1 MKRLF
6 TWWYSIA
13 LPQHEPDVTPMQ
25 RERIRYARLTSSF
38 LLLVFILFI
47 PTAPFLIFDSPR
59 SPSSP
64 PIAYGMI
71 VLLVSSFVLGRL
83 RYQIASASCIV
94 AYVFLV
100 VIGPLVTNP
109 LDPTLIPILN
119 TLVIAIIL
127 AGALMPPIA
136 SLIVGFLAG
145 LASVLIGIL
154 PFLPRT
160 AAYQHM
166 MDQQLYTVSLI
177 LPLSIQ
183 ITVAVVTYVIMRN
196 LLTTIRRADR
206 AEEIAQLRQELVQQ
220 GQVRVNEQ
228 EQLAEGIATIAQIH
242 ARIANGDMSARVPLN
257 ADNVLWQVAI
267 PLNNLLNRL
276 QSTHEKADQLDRM
289 NTALYEIQQR
299 IEYARRS
306 GQPVQL
312 PRTGTLLDT
321 ILLEYQHN
329 AVSSSKSK
337 GREA

>member
-6 TWWYSIA
+6 TWWYSVA

-38 LLLVFILFI
+38 LLLVFVLFI

-64 PIAYGMI
+64 PIAYGML
-71 VLLVSSFVLGRL
+71 VLLVSSFIFGRL
-83 RYQIASASCIV
+83 RYRIVSASCIV
-94 AYVFLV
+94 AYIFLV

-136 SLIVGFLAG
+136 ALIVGFLSA
-145 LASVLIGIL
+145 LASVLIGVL

-160 AAYQHM
+160 TAYQHM
-166 MDQQLYTVSLI
+166 MAQQLYTVSII

-196 LLTTIRRADR
+196 LLTTVRRADR

-242 ARIANGDMSARVPLN
+242 ARIANGDISARVPLN
-257 ADNVLWQVAI
+257 ADNVLWQVAV

-276 QSTHEKADQLDRM
+276 QSTHEKADQFDRM
-289 NTALYEIQQR
+289 NAALYEIQQR
-299 IEYARRS
+299 MEYARRS

-312 PRTGTLLDT
+312 PRTGTALDT
-321 ILLEYQHN
+321 ILLEYQRN
-329 AVSSSKSK
+329 TVASSRSKERK
-337 GREA
+337 P